1 MSVAPSIS
9 MTLRIGAPDRRRHAR
24 GLSQNA
30 LRRGDLIDR
39 IVGSFR
45 EMPGLRL
52 TLREAALLLGLPE
65 TTCLLV
71 LNSLAEDGRL
81 IRDDQERYALA

>member
-1 MSVAPSIS
+1 
-9 MTLRIGAPDRRRHAR
+9 MTLRFGAPDRRRHTR
-24 GLSQNA
+24 GLSQDVP
-30 LRRGDLIDR
+30 RRRDLIDR
-39 IVGSFR
+39 IVGTFG

-52 TLREAALLLGLPE
+52 TIREATLLLGIPE

-81 IRDDQERYALA
+81 TRDDQERYALA